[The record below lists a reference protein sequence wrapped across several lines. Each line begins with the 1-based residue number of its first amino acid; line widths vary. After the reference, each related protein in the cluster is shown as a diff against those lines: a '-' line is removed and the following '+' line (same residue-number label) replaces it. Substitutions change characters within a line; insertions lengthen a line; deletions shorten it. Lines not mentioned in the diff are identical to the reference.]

1 MQKLLLILV
10 CLFVS
15 FEVKS
20 VSDYEVED
28 VKIKDCLK
36 YLDKGKIL
44 HKFENINTWGKDEGG
59 EINEE
64 VVTIFSYNQ
73 KTYKHTLHFSV
84 FKFSDEVGTIRTEK
98 TFLKSSDCIMI
109 DFDNEKDKDK

>member
-44 HKFENINTWGKDEGG
+44 HKFENKKSLDSDYTTK
-59 EINEE
+59 E
-64 VVTIFSYNQ
+64 VITIFSYNQ
-73 KTYKHTLHFSV
+73 KTYQHTLNFSV
-84 FKFSDEVGTIRTEK
+84 NENERGGKKIIDASYLE
-98 TFLKSSDCIMI
+98 SSDCIMI
-109 DFDNEKDKDK
+109 DFDKFIKD

>member
-1 MQKLLLILV
+1 MKKLLLILI

-20 VSDYEVED
+20 ISVTEFDYED

-44 HKFENINTWGKDEGG
+44 HKFENITQQLKDG
-59 EINEE
+59 NYRKV

-73 KTYKHTLHFSV
+73 KTYRHFLG
-84 FKFSDEVGTIRTEK
+84 FEVIEIVNRKGKTERRS
-98 TFLKSSDCIMI
+98 TNLDFASCDMI
-109 DFDNEKDKDK
+109 DFDKFRED

>member
-1 MQKLLLILV
+1 MLI

-20 VSDYEVED
+20 FDNYESED

-44 HKFENINTWGKDEGG
+44 HKFENNNW
-59 EINEE
+59 
-64 VVTIFSYNQ
+64 
-73 KTYKHTLHFSV
+73 
-84 FKFSDEVGTIRTEK
+84 
-98 TFLKSSDCIMI
+98 
-109 DFDNEKDKDK
+109 

>member
-1 MQKLLLILV
+1 MKKLLLILI

-15 FEVKS
+15 FEGKSKS
-20 VSDYEVED
+20 VTEYDFED

-44 HKFENINTWGKDEGG
+44 HKFENILNLSDGTKMK
-59 EINEE
+59 E

-73 KTYKHTLHFSV
+73 RTYEHTLGF
-84 FKFSDEVGTIRTEK
+84 EIYEYLTTRTEK
-98 TFLKSSDCIMI
+98 RDTQLVSASCGMI
-109 DFDNEKDKDK
+109 DFDKFN